1 VLGFLPLHHT
11 YVRPFVTNAHPRS
24 HPAQGI
30 GIVVLRPA
38 LAPTTVV
45 VMRKWS
51 APQALALVAQHRIT
65 ALALV
70 PDAILQVV
78 AAHRA
83 QRNPTD
89 LSSITAVGSG
99 AAYLSE
105 EVRKELVKIV
115 PQSTFV
121 SQGTYWLLSTTCP
134 DAHRRGA
141 GYGMSEAV
149 RRM

>member
-1 VLGFLPLHHT
+1 
-11 YVRPFVTNAHPRS
+11 
-24 HPAQGI
+24 
-30 GIVVLRPA
+30 
-38 LAPTTVV
+38 
-45 VMRKWS
+45 MRKWS

-70 PDAILQVV
+70 PDAILQMV

-115 PQSTFV
+115 PHSTFV
-121 SQGTYWLLSTTCP
+121 SQGTCRPLYSTCSN
-134 DAHRRGA
+134 AHRRGT

-149 RRM
+149 RRLEFAGPSLTLLTDADCNVDPPARRTVR